1 MTNLPTDWPG
11 RVAFDRA
18 HAWHPFTPEKEH
30 LADPPVP
37 VVGAEGPDYIMADG
51 RRVLDGISSWWC
63 NIHGHGHPRLV
74 AALERQAARLDHVM
88 FAGFTHEPVLELIA
102 RLRPRLPEALTR
114 CFFSDDGSTAVE
126 VALKMAF
133 QAQLQRG
140 EKGRVRFG
148 ALRDGYHG
156 DTIGAVGV
164 GELDNWLT
172 GLFRPL
178 LMACD
183 RLTVPEDPRC
193 EIAPE
198 EKGARPDPD
207 FAGDRCSAGGGNPPA
222 PPRLRASPP
231 RIPPG
236 HQDPRSPPL
245 PRAPGAP
252 SSSQLDDIR
261 GYFSKHGPAM
271 AAFIAEPLVQG
282 AGGMRF
288 WAPELLREIRAQC
301 DQYGVYLILDEVM
314 TGFGRMGAFL
324 AIDACNVVPDFLC
337 LAKGLT
343 GGVLPLALTW
353 TTDAVYEMFWGDA
366 AEGKTFYHGHTHTAN
381 AISCAV
387 ACASLSLFDDGTAMA
402 DAERLTDTMRGAW
415 ARLAG
420 HPAVRRARTL
430 GCIAAAQL
438 VDPKT
443 GKPRDP
449 AVRHG
454 WRLHRKALDRG
465 LLVRPMGDCL
475 YLMPPLTTPTERVF
489 EAVETIASLLDG
501 E

>member
-1 MTNLPTDWPG
+1 LANRIDKQVGEMIRQTGTAVPPLPPDWQS
-11 RVAFDRA
+11 RVAFDRG

-37 VVGAEGPDYIMADG
+37 VVGAEGPDYILADG

-74 AALERQAARLDHVM
+74 GALERQAARLDHIM
-88 FAGFTHEPVLELIA
+88 FAGFTHEPALELIA
-102 RLRPRLPEALTR
+102 RLRTRLPQPLTR

-140 EKGRVRFG
+140 ERGRTRFG

-183 RLTVPEDPRC
+183 RLTVPEDARR
-193 EIAPE
+193 EITMEEAAQQQHAAPASDAPAPL
-198 EKGARPDPD
+198 GAE
-207 FAGDRCSAGGGNPPA
+207 APPA
-222 PPRLRASPP
+222 A
-231 RIPPG
+231 
-236 HQDPRSPPL
+236 
-245 PRAPGAP
+245 GAP
-252 SSSQLDDIR
+252 TARYPPPIGDYSLSIVR
-261 GYFSKHGPAM
+261 NYFSKHGRSM

-288 WAPELLREIRAQC
+288 WAPELLREIREQC
-301 DQYGVYLILDEVM
+301 DRHGIYLILDEVM
-314 TGFGRMGAFL
+314 TGFGRTGSFL
-324 AIDACNVVPDFLC
+324 AIDACGVVPDFLC

-353 TTDAVYEMFWGDA
+353 TTDGIYDLFWGDPG
-366 AEGKTFYHGHTHTAN
+366 EGRTFYHGHTHTAN
-381 AISCAV
+381 AIACAV
-387 ACASLSLFDDGTAMA
+387 ACASLSLFDDGQVMDGAMA
-402 DAERLTDTMRGAW
+402 LSVAMRQAW
-415 ARLAG
+415 ARLVG
-420 HPAVRRARTL
+420 HPAIRRARTL

-438 VDPKT
+438 VDPQT
-443 GKPRDP
+443 GAPRDP
-449 AVRHG
+449 DERYG
-454 WRLHRKALDRG
+454 WRLHRRALERG
-465 LLVRPMGDCL
+465 LLIRPMGDCL
-475 YLMPPLTTPTERVF
+475 YLMPPLSTPLERVF
-489 EAVETIASLLDG
+489 GAVETIGDLLG
-501 E
+501 